1 MIVAVT
7 GGTGFIGQRLVSALS
22 AAGHVVKVLT
32 RKPIDLAK
40 PTEGIQYTQGD
51 LIGDIDLSAWLD
63 DVDILFNC
71 AGEISDSSR
80 MEALHVKGTQR
91 LAHAAAGKIK
101 RWVQLSSTG
110 AYGPRRF
117 GSVLEVDA
125 LNPVGPYET
134 TKVASDNL
142 VIRSA
147 GQGAFSYSILRP
159 SIVYGPAMPNQSLF
173 SMMRIIE
180 NGLFFFIGRPGSSAN
195 YIHVDNVVDALID
208 CGFRGESGGQTFNL
222 SDYCPIEQF
231 VQQMALSLGV
241 RPPSRRLPEWPLRQ
255 AARVLEF
262 IPGWP
267 LKLSRI
273 DALTSFVTY
282 PTGKIEELLQYR
294 HRVSMS
300 DGIADLVHF
309 YRSRVL

>member
-7 GGTGFIGQRLVSALS
+7 GGTGFIGQRLVNALV
-22 AAGHVVKVLT
+22 AAGHVAKVLT
-32 RKPIDLAK
+32 RKPINSARSA
-40 PTEGIQYTQGD
+40 EGIQYTQGD
-51 LIGDIDLSAWLD
+51 LTGDCNLSAWLE
-63 DVDILFNC
+63 DVDVLFNC
-71 AGEISDSSR
+71 AGEISDPSR
-80 MEALHVKGTQR
+80 MEALHVQGTQC
-91 LAHAAAGKIK
+91 LANAAAGKIR

-117 GSVLEVDA
+117 GTVLETDG
-125 LNPVGPYET
+125 LKPVGPYET
-134 TKVASDNL
+134 TKAASDNL

-147 GQGAFSYSILRP
+147 EQGAFSYSILRP
-159 SIVYGPAMPNQSLF
+159 SIVYGPAMPNESLF

-180 NGLFFFIGRPGSSAN
+180 KGLFFFIGRPGSSAN
-195 YIHVDNVVDALID
+195 YIHVDNVVGALIG
-208 CGFRGESGGQTFNL
+208 CGFRSEADGQIFNL
-222 SDYCPIEQF
+222 SDYCSMEQF
-231 VQQMALSLGV
+231 VHRIALSLGV
-241 RPPSRRLPEWPLRQ
+241 RPPSRRLPEWPMRQ
-255 AARVLEF
+255 TARVLAF

-282 PTGKIEELLQYR
+282 PSNKIEELLQYR

-309 YRSRVL
+309 YRSRVS